1 MANHLD
7 PLTFPIHGLRLI
19 EASAGTGKTY
29 TIGALYLRL
38 VLGHGGD
45 NGFFRPLMPPEILV
59 VTFTNAATEEL
70 RDRIRHKLVE
80 AAAFF
85 RRECGGDGFLE
96 GLGRAFP
103 QESWPEKASV
113 LEHAALWMDEAAIH
127 TIHSWS
133 KRMLRQHAFQCGS
146 LFDLDLAPD
155 DQDLLEEAAR
165 DYWRCHFYGLPPE
178 QLAELLALIKCTT
191 PQALLNQV
199 NPLLKVGA
207 IKDLPMQGDPFD
219 MLEQRCEAIH
229 AAKREWS
236 VDFETAIDQVKEAKA
251 DKTLNGKKYGA
262 PSLKKWI
269 HQLTL
274 WGKESGPLPEPQT
287 LLKFSSQGLKEGTNK
302 HKSPPEHGAYDA
314 FDRLNNILTR
324 FEIDKA
330 LFVHAAL
337 EIDRRYQRQKDQ
349 QGLVDFDDLLTR
361 LNEALQRPG
370 NEGLAEII
378 ADQYPVAMIDEF
390 QDTDPVQY
398 AAFSRIYGRR
408 PKTALLMIGD
418 PKQAI
423 YAFRGAD
430 IHTYLRAR
438 RDTGDEPYTLGANY
452 RATEELVKSVNQ
464 MFASANPYP
473 EGPFLFKDQIPFEPV
488 SAKGPRGQLMVKDQ
502 PSSGLRIWQLQQTEP
517 VLKTGRNGYLAKMAE
532 AFADEIVRLLNLAE
546 HLPSRAGFRNAPGE
560 PLKPLRP
567 ADMAILVR
575 SGNEADIIR
584 KALDKRRVPSVY
596 LSDKTSVFDSHE
608 ARQMRYLLQACASP
622 GRERAL
628 KAALATPILRQPLTR
643 LDNLNQNEAA
653 WEREIER
660 FSRYH
665 LVWQQRGVLPMLRN
679 LLQDFSV
686 LSGLLT
692 VPGGERAATNFL
704 HLAELLQVKSVEV
717 DGAKGLI
724 RWLEE
729 QLQQHPTGVEDQ
741 VLRLESDE
749 ELIKVI
755 TIHKSKGLQYPLVFL
770 PFACSFRQA
779 TRKNVLMAIHSDEQG
794 GVRVVTSPEAADIEA
809 ADRERLAEDLRLLYV
824 SVTRARYACWMGI
837 GITGSVTKN
846 GEKSTLHQSAFGYLL
861 SAGEMIPTRDLP
873 DKLRFLKG
881 DCPHITIEPLSEPRM
896 GVYEPKGETP
906 SLMPALPFNAKVFQG
921 WRITSYSGILKDENA
936 YSSPEWKT
944 EAQKK
949 PFDFPGSAIEDQLQ
963 EPGEV
968 GANDYSPL
976 LSYPEVRPG
985 KPSIHNFPRG
995 PEPGTFLHGLLEWA
1009 ADEGFNSVAHD
1020 RQLIHDQIENRCS
1033 HRGWGTWVEA
1043 LTQWFQDLLKTP
1055 FTLPN
1060 QKKELRFADLPPSHY
1075 QAELEFLFAAH
1086 RVNTRSLDHAL
1097 TLGVLPDA
1105 ERPPLQ
1111 ELRING
1117 MLKGFIDLVFEF
1129 EGQYYVLDYK
1139 SNHLGDNT
1147 RAYGSK
1153 AMAHAMLSHRYD
1165 LQYVLYTL
1173 ALHRL
1178 LKARLPDYRYQRDMG
1193 GAVYLFLRGVDRNHN
1208 GVYGDRA
1215 LQALIEQ
1222 LDRDFAGGEGNH

>member
-1 MANHLD
+1 MANYLD
-7 PLTFPIHGLRLI
+7 PLTFPIRGLRLI

-38 VLGHGGD
+38 VLEHGED
-45 NGFFRPLMPPEILV
+45 NGFHRALMPPEILV

-70 RDRIRHKLVE
+70 RDRIRNKLVE

-85 RRECGGDGFLE
+85 RGECGGDEFLE
-96 GLGRAFP
+96 CLGSAFP

-133 KRMLRQHAFQCGS
+133 KRMLRQHAFECGS
-146 LFDLDLAPD
+146 LLDLDLAPD

-178 QLAELLALIKCTT
+178 QLTELLALIKCTT
-191 PQALLNQV
+191 PQALLSQV
-199 NPLLKVGA
+199 KPLLKVGA
-207 IKDLPMQGDPFD
+207 NNYSPLQGDGNPFD
-219 MLEQRCEAIH
+219 MLEQRCEAIL
-229 AAKREWS
+229 AARREWS
-236 VDFETAIDQVKEAKA
+236 VDFETAIDQVTEAKA
-251 DKTLNGKKYGA
+251 DKTLNGNKYGA

-274 WGKESGPLPEPQT
+274 WIKEKGPLPDT
-287 LLKFSSQGLKEGTNK
+287 RTRLRFSFQGLKEGTNK
-302 HKSPPEHGAYDA
+302 HKSPPEHHAYEA
-314 FDRLNNILTR
+314 FDRLNDILNR

-330 LFVHAAL
+330 LFVHAAR

-349 QGLVDFDDLLTR
+349 QGLVDFDDLLTH
-361 LNEALQRPG
+361 LNEALQHPG
-370 NEGLAEII
+370 NERLAEII
-378 ADQYPVAMIDEF
+378 AGQYPVAMIDEF

-398 AAFSRIYGRR
+398 AAFSRIYSRR
-408 PKTALLMIGD
+408 PQTALLMIGD

-438 RDTGDEPYTLGANY
+438 RDTGDKPYTLDVNY

-464 MFASANPYP
+464 MFASATPYP
-473 EGPFLFKDQIPFEPV
+473 EGPFLFKDRIPFEPV
-488 SAKGPRGQLMVKDQ
+488 SAKGPQGQLMVKNQ
-502 PSSGLRIWQLQQTEP
+502 PSSGLHIWQLQQTEP
-517 VLKTGRNGYLAKMAE
+517 VLKTGENGYLAKMAE
-532 AFADEIVRLLNLAE
+532 AFADEIVRVLNLAE
-546 HLPSRAGFRNAPGE
+546 QHPPRAGFQNASGE

-567 ADMAILVR
+567 ADMAVLVR
-575 SGNEADIIR
+575 SGNEANIIR
-584 KALDKRRVPSVY
+584 EALDKRRVRSVY
-596 LSDKTSVFDSHE
+596 LSDKTSVFDSPE
-608 ARQMRYLLQACASP
+608 ARQMCYLLQACASP
-622 GRERAL
+622 GQERAL
-628 KAALATPILRQPLTR
+628 KAALATPILRQPFTR
-643 LDNLNQNEAA
+643 LDNLNHNGAA
-653 WEREIER
+653 WEGEIER

-665 LVWQQRGVLPMLRN
+665 SVWQSRGVLPMLRN
-679 LLQDFSV
+679 LLQDFGVS
-686 LSGLLT
+686 SGLLT
-692 VPGGERAATNFL
+692 APGGERAATNFL
-704 HLAELLQVKSVEV
+704 HLAELLQAKSVEV

-779 TRKNVLMAIHSDEQG
+779 TRKNVVMTIHSHEQS
-794 GVRVVTSPEAADIEA
+794 GVRITTSPEAADIEA

-824 SVTRARYACWMGI
+824 AVTRARYACWMGI
-837 GITGSVTKN
+837 GVTGSTTKN
-846 GEKSTLHQSAFGYLL
+846 GEKSTLHRSGFGYLL

-881 DCPHITIEPLSEPRM
+881 NCPHITIEQLPEPRM
-896 GVYEPKGETP
+896 GVYKPKGEAVP
-906 SLMPALPFNAKVFQG
+906 LMPALPFNTPVFRD
-921 WRITSYSGILKDENA
+921 WRITSYSGILKVGAND
-936 YSSPEWKT
+936 YSP
-944 EAQKK
+944 KK

-963 EPGEV
+963 EPGE
-968 GANDYSPL
+968 AT
-976 LSYPEVRPG
+976 LSYPEIRPG

-1009 ADEGFNSVAHD
+1009 ADEGFSNVAHD
-1020 RQLIHDQIENRCS
+1020 RQLIHDQVELRCS
-1033 HRGWGTWVEA
+1033 HRGWGTWVDA
-1043 LTQWFQDLLKTP
+1043 LTQWFQDLLNTH

-1060 QKKELRFADLPPSHY
+1060 QKKDVRLMDLPPSHY
-1075 QAELEFLFAAH
+1075 QPELEFLFAAH

-1097 TLGVLPDA
+1097 AHGVLPGA

-1111 ELRING
+1111 AFHING

-1139 SNHLGDNT
+1139 SNHLSDNT
-1147 RAYGSK
+1147 RAYGSE

-1178 LKARLPDYRYQRDMG
+1178 LKARLPDYRYERDMG

-1208 GVYGDRA
+1208 GVYGDKTP
-1215 LQALIEQ
+1215 QALIEQ
-1222 LDRDFAGGEGNH
+1222 LDGDFAGGEGNH

>member
-1 MANHLD
+1 MANNLD
-7 PLTFPIHGLRLI
+7 PLTFPIRGLRLM

-38 VLGHGGD
+38 VLGHDGD
-45 NGFFRPLMPPEILV
+45 NGFHRPLMPPEILV

-70 RDRIRHKLVE
+70 RDRIRDKLVE

-85 RRECGGDGFLE
+85 RGECGGDEFLKN
-96 GLGRAFP
+96 LGSAFP

-155 DQDLLEEAAR
+155 DQNLLEEAAR

-178 QLAELLALIKCTT
+178 QLSELLPLIKCTT
-191 PQALLNQV
+191 PQALLTQV
-199 NPLLKVGA
+199 KPLLKVGA
-207 IKDLPMQGDPFD
+207 NDYSPLQGDGNPFD

-229 AAKREWS
+229 AARQEWS
-236 VDFETAIDQVKEAKA
+236 VDFETAIDQVTEAKA
-251 DKTLNGKKYGA
+251 DKTLNGKKYGT
-262 PSLKKWI
+262 PSLKKWLN
-269 HQLTL
+269 QLTQ
-274 WGKESGPLPEPQT
+274 WIKEDGPLPDT
-287 LLKFSSQGLKEGTNK
+287 RTRLKFSSQGLKEGANK
-302 HKSPPEHGAYDA
+302 DKSPPAHGAYHA
-314 FDRLNNILTR
+314 FDRLNGILDR

-330 LFVHAAL
+330 LFVHAAR

-349 QGLVDFDDLLTR
+349 RGLVDFDDLLTR

-370 NEGLAEII
+370 NENLAQLI

-408 PKTALLMIGD
+408 PETALLMIGD

-438 RDTGDEPYTLGANY
+438 RDTGDEPYTLSANY
-452 RATEELVKSVNQ
+452 RATEELVQSVNQ
-464 MFASANPYP
+464 MFGSANPYP

-488 SAKGPRGQLMVKDQ
+488 SAKGPQGQLMVKEQ
-502 PSSGLRIWQLQQTEP
+502 PSSGLYIWQLQQTEP

-546 HLPSRAGFRNAPGE
+546 HLPSRAGFQNPPGE
-560 PLKPLRP
+560 PLTPLRP

-584 KALDKRRVPSVY
+584 KALDKRRVRSVY

-622 GRERAL
+622 GQERAL

-643 LDNLNQNEAA
+643 LDNLNQNETA
-653 WEREIER
+653 WEAEVER
-660 FSRYH
+660 FGRYH
-665 LVWQQRGVLPMLRN
+665 SIWQSRGVLPMLRN
-679 LLQDFSV
+679 LLQDFGV

-692 VPGGERAATNFL
+692 APGGERAATNFL
-704 HLAELLQVKSVEV
+704 HLAELLQAKSVEV

-779 TRKNVLMAIHSDEQG
+779 TRKNVVMAIRSHEQG

-809 ADRERLAEDLRLLYV
+809 ADRGRLAEDLRLLYV
-824 SVTRARYACWMGI
+824 AVTRARYACWMGI
-837 GITGSVTKN
+837 GVTGSVTKN
-846 GEKSTLHQSAFGYLL
+846 GEKSTLHRSGFGYLL
-861 SAGEMIPTRDLP
+861 SGGEMIHTRDLSQ
-873 DKLRFLKG
+873 KLRFLKG
-881 DCPHITIEPLSEPRM
+881 DCPHMTIEPLPEPRM
-896 GVYEPKGETP
+896 GVYEPGREAV
-906 SLMPALPFNAKVFQG
+906 SLMPALPFNTPVFRDWQ
-921 WRITSYSGILKDENA
+921 ITSYSGILKVWAND
-936 YSSPEWKT
+936 YSP
-944 EAQKK
+944 KK
-949 PFDFPGSAIEDQLQ
+949 PFAFPDSAIEEQLQ

-1009 ADEGFNSVAHD
+1009 ADEGFGRVARD
-1020 RQLIHDQIENRCS
+1020 RQLIHDQVENRCS
-1033 HRGWGTWVEA
+1033 HRGWGIWVDA

-1060 QKKELRFADLPPSHY
+1060 QKKDVHLADLPPFHY
-1075 QAELEFLFAAH
+1075 QPELEFLFAAH

-1097 TLGVLPDA
+1097 AHGVLPSE

-1111 ELRING
+1111 EFRING

-1129 EGQYYVLDYK
+1129 EGQYFVLDYK

-1193 GAVYLFLRGVDRNHN
+1193 GAIYLFLRGVDRNHN
-1208 GVYGDRA
+1208 GVYGDKIP
-1215 LQALIEQ
+1215 QALIEQ

>member
-1 MANHLD
+1 MANYLD
-7 PLTFPIHGLRLI
+7 PLTFPIRDLRLM

-38 VLGHGGD
+38 VLGHGGK
-45 NGFFRPLMPPEILV
+45 NGFHRPLMPPEILV

-85 RRECGGDGFLE
+85 RGECGDDGFLE
-96 GLGRAFP
+96 GLGRAVP
-103 QESWPEKASV
+103 QESWPEKAGV

-178 QLAELLALIKCTT
+178 QLSELLALIKCST

-199 NPLLKVGA
+199 KPLLKVET
-207 IKDLPMQGDPFD
+207 IKDLPLQGDPFD

-229 AAKREWS
+229 AARQEWS
-236 VDFETAIDQVKEAKA
+236 VDVETAIDQVTQAKA
-251 DKTLNGKKYGA
+251 DKTLNGKKYGT

-269 HQLTL
+269 NQLTQ
-274 WGKESGPLPEPQT
+274 WIKEEGPLPDT
-287 LLKFSSQGLKEGTNK
+287 RTRLKFSSQGLKEGTNK
-302 HKSPPEHGAYDA
+302 DKSPPAHDAYHA
-314 FDRLNNILTR
+314 FDRLNDILNR

-330 LFVHAAL
+330 LFVHAAR

-390 QDTDPVQY
+390 QDTDSVQY

-408 PKTALLMIGD
+408 PQTALLMIGD

-452 RATEELVKSVNQ
+452 RSTEELVESVNQ

-473 EGPFLFKDQIPFEPV
+473 EGPFLFKDRIPFEPV
-488 SAKGPRGQLMVKDQ
+488 SAKGPQGQLMVKDQ
-502 PSSGLRIWQLQQTEP
+502 PSSGLHIRQLQQTEP
-517 VLKTGRNGYLAKMAE
+517 VIKTGRNGYLAKMAE
-532 AFADEIVRLLNLAE
+532 AFADEIVRLLDLAD

-567 ADMAILVR
+567 ADMAVLVR

-584 KALDKRRVPSVY
+584 KALDKRRVRSVY

-608 ARQMRYLLQACASP
+608 ARQMRYLLRACASP
-622 GRERAL
+622 GQERAL
-628 KAALATPILRQPLTR
+628 KAALSTQILRQPFTR

-653 WEREIER
+653 WEEKIER
-660 FSRYH
+660 FTQYH

-679 LLQDFSV
+679 LLQDFGV

-692 VPGGERAATNFL
+692 APGGERAATNFL
-704 HLAELLQVKSVEV
+704 HLAELLQAKSVEV

-779 TRKNVLMAIHSDEQG
+779 TRKNVLMSIHSDEQG
-794 GVRVVTSPEAADIEA
+794 GVKVATSPEAADIEA

-824 SVTRARYACWMGI
+824 AVTRAQYACWMGI
-837 GITGSVTKN
+837 GVTGSITKN

-861 SAGEMIPTRDLP
+861 SAGEMIPTRDLSQ
-873 DKLRFLKG
+873 KLHFLKG
-881 DCPHITIEPLSEPRM
+881 GCPHITIEPLPEPRM
-896 GVYEPKGETP
+896 GVYEPKGEAA
-906 SLMPALPFNAKVFQG
+906 SLMPALPFNTPVFRD
-921 WRITSYSGILKDENA
+921 WRITSYSGIL
-936 YSSPEWKT
+936 T
-944 EAQKK
+944 EVQKK

-963 EPGEV
+963 EPGE
-968 GANDYSPL
+968 AF
-976 LSYPEVRPG
+976 LSCPEVKPG
-985 KPSIHNFPRG
+985 KPSIFNFPRG

-1009 ADEGFNSVAHD
+1009 ADEDFDKVAHD
-1020 RQLIHDQIENRCS
+1020 RQLIHEQVENRCS
-1033 HRGWGTWVEA
+1033 HRGWGTWVDA

-1055 FTLPN
+1055 FTLSN
-1060 QKKELRFADLPPSHY
+1060 QKKGMCLADLPPSHY
-1075 QAELEFLFAAH
+1075 QPELEFLFAAH
-1086 RVNTRSLDHAL
+1086 RVNSRSLDHAL
-1097 TLGVLPDA
+1097 TRGVLPGV
-1105 ERPPLQ
+1105 ERPALQ
-1111 ELRING
+1111 EFRING

-1139 SNHLGDNT
+1139 SNHLGDDT
-1147 RAYGSK
+1147 RAYGSR

-1208 GVYGDRA
+1208 GVYGDKPT
-1215 LQALIEQ
+1215 QALIEQ
-1222 LDRDFAGGEGNH
+1222 LDRDFAGGKGNH